1 MATTASSIPFKIFPN
16 QRNIYFH
23 FMAGSTHPIPFH
35 DRNVLF
41 WILGKGFVMRLI
53 KCTLGSG
60 KPRVG
65 WDFGGEGTREQWGTK
80 GSSLQATR
88 DQGGQFLS
96 QLEGA
101 K

>member
-1 MATTASSIPFKIFPN
+1 MCKKSVMNNNNRRIVCLKGRKSNTTI
-16 QRNIYFH
+16 
-23 FMAGSTHPIPFH
+23 G
-35 DRNVLF
+35 VF

-60 KPRVG
+60 KPKEGRE
-65 WDFGGEGTREQWGTK
+65 FGVEGTREQWGTK
-80 GSSLQATR
+80 GSSLQATWDR
-88 DQGGQFLS
+88 GGRFLS